1 MVILALPC
9 STYNPMPRFRELS
22 LSAQTA
28 YAQLFDAT
36 LASELSRSVGS
47 VRGSF
52 AKKTVKGREYWYFQ
66 FTDLGGTLRQFYV
79 GPDSE
84 PVRALVAESK
94 QSRDEP
100 LVPLVRSAMALGC
113 APLLPRHFR
122 VVRRLAEHGFF
133 RAGGV
138 LVGTHAFL
146 TYGNILGL
154 RWDESARTQDV
165 DLAHAGKSLSLAL
178 PSTLQVD
185 THGAIESLQAGLL
198 PIGGLSGKAGPSY
211 LNPKDPEFRIDFLTT
226 LHRGG
231 NTPFEH
237 RQLRVAMQPLKFM
250 EYLLENV
257 GQAVVFCNEGSVA
270 VNIPHPARYALH
282 KLLVFGER
290 SPSMLQKARK
300 DLLQV
305 AALLDYL
312 KAIRAWDVEEAW
324 ADLIGRGRGWTARA
338 RQGLDALAKTAP
350 ELGVKEW
357 LRFKKQR
364 TSP

>member
-1 MVILALPC
+1 
-9 STYNPMPRFRELS
+9 MPRYSELS

-36 LASELSRSVGS
+36 LAAELSRSVGS
-47 VRGSF
+47 LRGSF

-66 FTDLGGTLRQFYV
+66 FTDLGGSLRQFYV

-84 PVRALVAESK
+84 PVRALVAQAR
-94 QSRDEP
+94 QSREEP

-113 APLLPRHFR
+113 APLLTRHFR
-122 VVRRLAEHGFF
+122 VVRRLGEHGFF

-146 TYGNILGL
+146 AYGNILGL
-154 RWDESARTQDV
+154 RWADSARTQDV
-165 DLAHAGKSLSLAL
+165 DPAHAGKSLSLAL
-178 PSTLQVD
+178 PSSLQVN
-185 THGAIESLQAGLL
+185 THSAIESLQAGLL

-231 NTPFEH
+231 DAPFEH

-257 GQAVVFCNEGSVA
+257 GQSVVFCDEGSVV

-290 SPSMLQKARK
+290 SGSMLQKARK
-300 DLLQV
+300 DLLQA

-312 KAIRAWDVEEAW
+312 KSVRAWDVEEAW
-324 ADLIGRGRGWTARA
+324 ADLIGRGRGWTTRT
-338 RQGLDALAKTAP
+338 RQGIDALSKTAP

-357 LRFKKQR
+357 LRFKKQ
-364 TSP
+364 